1 MGFRLDRTYVLEF
14 EGAME
19 GAYVKIKSTP
29 VGVALEMR
37 GGQIGAVSIERAAEM
52 LAEYVLEWNLDG
64 SDGETMPITAKAII
78 GDLEEVV
85 IAKIMVEWYKAA
97 VGLTAPLDPPGADGT
112 LTDADMP
119 MEPATT

>member
-1 MGFRLDRTYVLEF
+1 MGFRLDRSYVLEF

-37 GGQIGAVSIERAAEM
+37 AAVPIERAAAM
-52 LAEYVLEWNLDG
+52 LAEYVQEWNLDG
-64 SDGETMPITAKAII
+64 SDGESMPITAEAIL
-78 GDLEEVV
+78 GDLEEVI

-97 VGLTAPLDPPGADGT
+97 VGVTAPLDPPGADGT
-112 LTDADMP
+112 LNDKDMP
-119 MEPATT
+119 METIG